1 MEDMLRFICLRIVI
15 LFWICSILSIFA
27 QTNFVNVS
35 ERIYDYL
42 DRISLKGVI
51 NTNQFLKPLSRN
63 EIASYI
69 AIINGKKNELN
80 PIEREELEWFISEFG
95 SELEKEKFINS
106 QRTKNI
112 LEKDDWD
119 RFRIFSY
126 RDENFR
132 IVAAPSLSIT
142 FTSQYGTQK
151 THRKWGFSAYGN
163 INKNVSFQMSFRDN
177 TEFGEKLDIEKRFND
192 ETGPIRM
199 NVKKTSFDY
208 SYTNGSILFSNDWIA
223 FGGVKENINLGSGY
237 RSQLILS
244 SKAPSFPTIYLSVK
258 PVDWLNFFY
267 LHGWLLSRVEDTSKT
282 YVTQIPGRDRRI
294 DRDKY
299 FVMHALQIK
308 PWECFSISMGET
320 VIYSDVGVYWGY
332 LIPFLFFRSV
342 DHMFEGGGGG
352 NSGNNGSLFF
362 DVNYKYKNIR
372 FYSTLFIDELSVNK
386 LLKGSSDRNQFG
398 FTFGTSFYDIGIP
411 SLMSRI
417 EYTRILPWVYSNF
430 VQTQTYTNSN
440 YLLGHYIGQNA
451 DQLFLQLDYR
461 ILRGLEMKLWGEFI
475 RRGGFEEVTKQ
486 YTDPGEPFLYGLRRN
501 ETNLGFE
508 VSYEYIHDLF
518 VKGFYQYSNITDED
532 IKRTPGFMLGANHSF
547 GISLGYGL

>member
-1 MEDMLRFICLRIVI
+1 MCIKFSL
-15 LFWICSILSIFA
+15 FA
-27 QTNFVNVS
+27 QTNFVSVGD
-35 ERIYDYL
+35 RIYDYFE
-42 DRISLKGVI
+42 RISLKGVI
-51 NTNQFLKPLSRN
+51 NTNQFLKPFSRK
-63 EIASYI
+63 EIADYLK
-69 AIINGKKNELN
+69 IIIEKKNELN
-80 PIEREELEWFISEFG
+80 PLEREELDWFITEYG
-95 SELEKEKFINS
+95 YEM
-106 QRTKNI
+106 
-112 LEKDDWD
+112 EKDNSEISPPKKILLGKDEWD

-126 RDENFR
+126 SDENFR

-151 THRKWGFSAYGN
+151 THRKWGFSTYGH
-163 INKNVSFQMSFRDN
+163 INKNISFQMSFRDN
-177 TEFGEKLDIEKRFND
+177 TEFSEKLDMEKRFND

-199 NVKKTSFDY
+199 NVKQTSFDY
-208 SYTNGSILFSNDWIA
+208 SYTNGSFLYSNNWIA
-223 FGGVKENINLGSGY
+223 IGGVKENINLGSGY

-244 SKAPSFPTIYLSVK
+244 SKAPSFPSIYLSVK
-258 PVDWLNFFY
+258 PVDWLNFYY
-267 LHGWLLSRVEDTSKT
+267 LHGWLLSRIEDTSKT

-308 PWECFSISMGET
+308 PWENLSISLGET
-320 VIYSDVGVYWGY
+320 VIYSDIGVYWGY
-332 LIPFLFFRSV
+332 LIPFLFFRSI

-352 NSGNNGSLFF
+352 NSGNNGSLFA
-362 DVNYKYKNIR
+362 DVNYKYENIK
-372 FYSTLFIDELSVNK
+372 FYSTVFIDELSVNK
-386 LLKGSSDRNQFG
+386 LLEGSSDRNQFG
-398 FTFGTSFYDIGIP
+398 FTFGTAFYDIGIP
-411 SLMSRI
+411 NLMYRM

-461 ILRGLEMKLWGEFI
+461 LLRGLELKLWGEYI
-475 RRGGFEEVTKQ
+475 RRGGFDEVSKQ

-518 VKGFYQYSNITDED
+518 VKGFYQYSNVSDED
-532 IKRTPGFMLGANHSF
+532 VKRTPAFMLGVNNSF